1 MSVYEALD
9 FVLSGLRTQDTFL
22 WLMLEWGGGGLEWVV
37 AIGSAGVAG
46 HVWHVCGVAV
56 ARVLP

>member
-9 FVLSGLRTQDTFL
+9 FVLSGLRIQDSGHFFF
-22 WLMLEWGGGGLEWVV
+22 V
-37 AIGSAGVAG
+37 ACEAGSSRVAG